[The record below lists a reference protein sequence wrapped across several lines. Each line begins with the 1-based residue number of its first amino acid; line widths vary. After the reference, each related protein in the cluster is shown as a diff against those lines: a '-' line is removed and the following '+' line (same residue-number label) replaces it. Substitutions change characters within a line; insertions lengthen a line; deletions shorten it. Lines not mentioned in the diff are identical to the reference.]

1 MTEWSFPFADN
12 NGDRAYSDADFAK
25 FFSAWFANGVFI
37 NVGGGLKV
45 ATSNNGMSIT
55 LKSGAANINGR
66 VYYLNNDQTFTVPV
80 ASNAQDR
87 TDSLVIRLNLS
98 SRVINAVYKNSDTTV
113 TRNDNVT
120 ELQVAK
126 ITVPKSAS
134 TISDTNV
141 ADMRSND
148 AVCGLASPTDPI
160 DVGDFTTQYE
170 ALFNSQLTQNAND
183 FTAWFANLKS
193 QLDSNQASN
202 LQNQINTNKAN
213 IDLKIDK
220 TENSKIKSWEKQKDY
235 KVGDFVF
242 VSNVGYRNS
251 GKLTNAVLRCLV
263 DHTSGDTFP
272 DSSEHK
278 WFLINK
284 EAYFISVLTPFGW
297 GRNANITRN
306 GNSIKFAYTAVKG
319 NGYIPKGSHELDERL
334 PVWANPTHEFSEND
348 NSEVYVLGFDINTGI
363 PPFGLILHRTE
374 RIKTSFCAYIGIP
387 ANWDMRGSAIY
398 ITDAEEQWQ
407 GGTVS

>member
-25 FFSAWFANGVFI
+25 FFSVWFANGVFI

-45 ATSNNGMSIT
+45 AASNNGMSIT

-134 TISDTNV
+134 TISDANV

-148 AVCGLASPTDPI
+148 DVCGLASPTDPI
-160 DVGDFTTQYE
+160 DVGEFTTQYE

-183 FTAWFANLKS
+183 FTMWFEKLKS

-202 LQNQINTNKAN
+202 LQNQIDAANEQINLKAN
-213 IDLKIDK
+213 LSDQTRIK
-220 TENSKIKSWEKQKDY
+220 TWQSQTDY
-235 KVGDFVF
+235 KAGDFVF

-263 DHTSGDTFP
+263 DHTSTDVFP

-284 EAYFISVLTPFGW
+284 EAYLISVLTPFGF

-306 GNSIKFAYTAVKG
+306 GNNVKFAYLAVTGRGNISKG
-319 NGYIPKGSHELDERL
+319 GYALDERL
-334 PVWANPTHEFSEND
+334 PVWANPTHEFTDND
-348 NSEVYVLGFDINTGI
+348 DPAVYVIGFDMNQADSI
-363 PPFGLILHRTE
+363 FGLALHRTDG
-374 RIKTSFCAYIGIP
+374 IKVGFYAYTNIP
-387 ANWDMRGSAIY
+387 ANWGLRGSAIY
-398 ITDAEEQWQ
+398 ITDAEEQWL
-407 GGTVS
+407 GGAVS